1 MFHLSFLPSGTI
13 TSLNSGLP
21 SRETCTHGP
30 DCERSSLALSIMRTL
45 RRLAALHT
53 PITDELL
60 PAFFGTEPCGVR
72 CEIGTCSAI
81 VWMLSVLV
89 ASTPAASALGIRC
102 RCWNG
107 RRSARS
113 KIAPRST

>member
-1 MFHLSFLPSGTI
+1 
-13 TSLNSGLP
+13 LNSGLP

-30 DCERSSLALSIMRTL
+30 DSAPLLVLLIIRTL
-45 RRLAALHT
+45 RRLAALQT
-53 PITDELL
+53 PITEDGDVTSL
-60 PAFFGTEPCGVR
+60 GTEPLAVR
-72 CEIGTCSAI
+72 SEIGTCSAI
-81 VWMLSVLV
+81 VWMLSVFV
-89 ASTPAASALGIRC
+89 ASTPSASGLGIRC